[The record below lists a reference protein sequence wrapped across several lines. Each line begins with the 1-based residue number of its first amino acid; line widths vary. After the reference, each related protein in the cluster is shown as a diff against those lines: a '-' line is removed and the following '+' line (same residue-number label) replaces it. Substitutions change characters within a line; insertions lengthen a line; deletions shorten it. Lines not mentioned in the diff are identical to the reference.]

1 MAFPNRTVTA
11 QVKRSAEDALRDNRN
26 LIIEDIE
33 RIGAV
38 IQMADT
44 ILALSTETEPLKLEL
59 LPGIGMATA
68 RALRARGVK
77 NLIDLAHLEPDTI
90 AEFCAAEGVVAR
102 GHQGWPE
109 RALEII
115 EEYRAAEGQGEEEG
129 ESDE

>member
-1 MAFPNRTVTA
+1 MAFPNRTVVA
-11 QVKRSAEDALRDNRN
+11 QVRRIAENALRDNHD

-38 IQMADT
+38 VEMADT

-68 RALRARGVK
+68 RALRSRGVK
-77 NLIDLAHLEPDTI
+77 NLIDLAHLDADTI

-102 GHQGWPE
+102 GHHNWPE

-115 EEYRAAEGQGEEEG
+115 EEYRATKGQGEE
-129 ESDE
+129 SDE

>member
-1 MAFPNRTVTA
+1 MAFPNRTVVA
-11 QVKRSAEDALRDNRN
+11 QVRRIAENALRDNHN
-26 LIIEDIE
+26 LIIEDVE
-33 RIGAV
+33 RIGV
-38 IQMADT
+38 VVEMADT

-77 NLIDLAHLEPDTI
+77 NLIDLARLDADDI
-90 AEFCAAEGVVAR
+90 VDYCAAEGVVAR
-102 GHQGWPE
+102 GYIDWPN

-115 EEYRAAEGQGEEEG
+115 EEYRATEAQRE